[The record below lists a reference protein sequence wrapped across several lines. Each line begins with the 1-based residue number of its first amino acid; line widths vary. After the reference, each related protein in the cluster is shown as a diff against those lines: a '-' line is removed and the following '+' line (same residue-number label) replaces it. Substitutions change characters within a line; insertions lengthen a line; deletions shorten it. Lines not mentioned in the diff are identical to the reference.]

1 MAPSSLPLPLPFVS
15 VRPCLL
21 APSLCPFLH
30 LCLRLRCHPAHR
42 FGNSG
47 CLFRVSS
54 YHRSFR
60 PSAAVRL
67 ARPAASPVTLPLMS
81 GRRSGYLRRP
91 THSAVSVR
99 LGRCWSAT
107 TLAVGMWPPPFDRR
121 PGSVTVPT
129 VRPVWPTVW
138 RTPSLVVSGRFLC
151 RCRFS
156 SHRTVL
162 SQLVPAV
169 GFVVS
174 FRLPLQPS
182 EHRCYS
188 GRHPSPCPAC
198 PSILVI
204 LIACPATS
212 FRHLH
217 PVVGCLGHHGCLLQ
231 HAFLHTHVIANR
243 TFAHCHFYSRTLT

>member
-1 MAPSSLPLPLPFVS
+1 
-15 VRPCLL
+15 
-21 APSLCPFLH
+21 
-30 LCLRLRCHPAHR
+30 
-42 FGNSG
+42 
-47 CLFRVSS
+47 
-54 YHRSFR
+54 
-60 PSAAVRL
+60 
-67 ARPAASPVTLPLMS
+67 
-81 GRRSGYLRRP
+81 
-91 THSAVSVR
+91 
-99 LGRCWSAT
+99 
-107 TLAVGMWPPPFDRR
+107 MWPPPFDRR

-129 VRPVWPTVW
+129 VRPVWPAVW
-138 RTPSLVVSGRFLC
+138 RTPSLVVSSHFLF

-162 SQLVPAV
+162 SRLIPVRFPAV
-169 GFVVS
+169 GSAVS